1 MIDEKNCGC
10 NFRVSNCKKCKKDY
24 CNHYKS
30 VSPFLCCY
38 CVQDILKEYLN
49 NTDRDC
55 VNLDNNGY
63 YCVQDILKEYLN
75 NTDFNLDNDEYFNNI
90 LDSEINGQYKQM
102 RETKEEFK
110 TCLLGMSLKIKENYE
125 KSGFKTDYF
134 PRHEVL
140 K

>member
-49 NTDRDC
+49 NTD
-55 VNLDNNGY
+55 
-63 YCVQDILKEYLN
+63 
-75 NTDFNLDNDEYFNNI
+75 FNLDNDEYFNNI

-102 RETKEEFK
+102 REYFFKLNNTQKGEFFK
-110 TCLLGMSLKIKENYE
+110 WLESNEIKFNVARLY
-125 KSGFKTDYF
+125 
-134 PRHEVL
+134 R
-140 K
+140 

>member
-10 NFRVSNCKKCKKDY
+10 DFRVSNCKKCKKDY

-38 CVQDILKEYLN
+38 CVQDILKEY
-49 NTDRDC
+49 TDCDC

-75 NTDFNLDNDEYFNNI
+75 NTDFNL
-90 LDSEINGQYKQM
+90 
-102 RETKEEFK
+102 EEQ
-110 TCLLGMSLKIKENYE
+110 
-125 KSGFKTDYF
+125 KTDLININF
-134 PRHEVL
+134 LLAPRVEQDE
-140 K
+140 

>member
-38 CVQDILKEYLN
+38 CVQDILKEY
-49 NTDRDC
+49 NTDCDC

-102 RETKEEFK
+102 REYFFKLNNTQKGEFFK
-110 TCLLGMSLKIKENYE
+110 WLESNEIKFNVARLY
-125 KSGFKTDYF
+125 
-134 PRHEVL
+134 R
-140 K
+140 

>member
-102 RETKEEFK
+102 REYFFKLNNTQKGEFFK
-110 TCLLGMSLKIKENYE
+110 WLESNEIKFNVARLY
-125 KSGFKTDYF
+125 
-134 PRHEVL
+134 R
-140 K
+140 